1 MPPLNAAFVAAA
13 VILTAVGSYFAFLP
27 VHSGTVAFWALAGG
41 PPVVLGIAGALWAHR
56 EELLFEWLGPRWG
69 DFSRGLFGAV
79 LLFAMAWA
87 FASFAAPVG
96 SPRELWLV
104 SLYGQ
109 TGDPRVLQKHGAQV
123 GAVIG
128 AVALSEELVWRG
140 VVTQMLAERV
150 GSRAAW
156 LWAAGLYA
164 VAYVPTAWSLG
175 SAAGL
180 DPLLVIAALGGG
192 LLWGGLARVFGRLAP
207 SVLAHALFDW
217 AVIMMFP
224 LWGHR

>member
-1 MPPLNAAFVAAA
+1 
-13 VILTAVGSYFAFLP
+13 
-27 VHSGTVAFWALAGG
+27 
-41 PPVVLGIAGALWAHR
+41 R

-79 LLFAMAWA
+79 ILFGVAWA
-87 FASFAAPVG
+87 FVSFAAPVG

-109 TGDPRVLQKHGAQV
+109 IGDPRVLQKHGGEV
-123 GAVIG
+123 GVVIC
-128 AVALSEELVWRG
+128 AVALAEEIVWRG
-140 VVTQMLAERV
+140 VVTQMLADRV
-150 GSRAAW
+150 GSRSAW

-164 VAYVPTAWSLG
+164 IAYLPTAWSLG
-175 SAAGL
+175 GAAGL
-180 DPLLVIAALGGG
+180 DPVIVIAALGGG
-192 LLWGGLARVFGRLAP
+192 VLWGGMARAFGRLAP
-207 SVLAHALFDW
+207 GVLAHALFDW